1 MRSIQKIVR
10 YRVGDG
16 GPQIVLLH
24 GFAGGADD
32 LAAFGKSMGVSGE
45 FVFPEA
51 PVRLDECGD
60 GSLSG
65 HAWWP
70 SDGVSRAAA
79 LASGTP
85 RNLSS
90 FEPPGLE
97 EARAAL
103 ADFIEQSCGKP
114 SETPIV
120 LGGFSQGAMLAF
132 DYALHI
138 DRPLAALVMLSGC
151 RIAERLWEPLL
162 ERRRG
167 QRAFICH
174 GRADPD
180 LSFSATESF
189 KDDLVN
195 AGWLVDFLA
204 FDGGHGTPV
213 QAVRGL
219 KKFLLSLG

>member
-16 GPQIVLLH
+16 GPKIVLLH

-45 FVFPEA
+45 FFFPEA
-51 PVRLDECGD
+51 PLRLDRSEPAGLD
-60 GSLSG
+60 G

-70 SDGVSRAAA
+70 SDGASRAAA
-79 LASGTP
+79 LASGQP
-85 RNLSS
+85 RDLSS

-97 EARAAL
+97 EARAIL
-103 ADFIEQSCGKP
+103 ATFLEESCGAS
-114 SETPIV
+114 SETPLV

-132 DYALHI
+132 DYALHV

-151 RIAERLWEPLL
+151 RIAERVWNPLL
-162 ERRRG
+162 VKRRG
-167 QRAFICH
+167 QRAFISH

-180 LSFSATESF
+180 LAFSATERF
-189 KDDLVN
+189 NQDLVG
-195 AGWLVDFLA
+195 AGWVVDFHA
-204 FDGGHGTPV
+204 FEGGHGTPL
-213 QAVRGL
+213 QSVRAL
-219 KKFLLSLG
+219 KKFLLSLR